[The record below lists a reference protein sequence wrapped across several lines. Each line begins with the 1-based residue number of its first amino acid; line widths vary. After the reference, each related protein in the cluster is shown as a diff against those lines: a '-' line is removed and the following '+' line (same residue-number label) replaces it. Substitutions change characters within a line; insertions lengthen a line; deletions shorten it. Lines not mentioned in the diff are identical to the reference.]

1 MPVLI
6 GDSCLQDK
14 IDACECIIS
23 ACPIHE
29 VTPRDLTI
37 HPPHQMDT
45 TLEESVII
53 YYINQ
58 SINQSMVLS
67 ASRAGHTRT

>member
-6 GDSCLQDK
+6 GDSCLQDN

-53 YYINQ
+53 YYI
-58 SINQSMVLS
+58 
-67 ASRAGHTRT
+67 